1 MWRWVDLRY
10 LSRICQYYAP
20 WRLNTDMVS
29 ERYSAEAIARLLRR
43 ERVASM
49 PQLMAALGTQ
59 VERTV
64 FRKLSKLPYRAS
76 YSHRG
81 SFYTLLDV
89 ARFDELG
96 LWGWKSVWFSR
107 HGTLVETTGVLV
119 QSASAGYLV
128 EELDDLLHV
137 GTKDVLRTLVEKGRL
152 RRAKYGGQYLY
163 GSGDP
168 GRARLQREQRAERPG
183 GPAELMPEELKAA
196 IVLFLGLLD
205 EKQRRLYAGLESLKT
220 GWGGDHQIA
229 QLLGLD
235 PGTVARGRR
244 ELLERDVEIERVR
257 KVGGGRKPTEKKRPG
272 SSPASKS

>member
-1 MWRWVDLRY
+1 
-10 LSRICQYYAP
+10 
-20 WRLNTDMVS
+20 MVS
-29 ERYSAEAIARLLRR
+29 ERYSAETIAQLLRK

-64 FRKLSKLPYRAS
+64 FRKLSELPYRAS

-107 HGTLVETTGVLV
+107 HGTLVETAAAFVEG
-119 QSASAGYLV
+119 ASAGYLV

-152 RRAKYGGQYLY
+152 SRAKYGGQYLY
-163 GSGDP
+163 CSGDP
-168 GRARLQREQRAERPG
+168 GRARLQREERTEGPG
-183 GPAELMPEELKAA
+183 GPVPAGLMPEELKAA

-244 ELLERDVEIERVR
+244 ELVERDVEIERVR
-257 KVGGGRKPTEKKRPG
+257 RVGGGRKPTEKKRPG

>member
-1 MWRWVDLRY
+1 
-10 LSRICQYYAP
+10 
-20 WRLNTDMVS
+20 MVS
-29 ERYSAEAIARLLRR
+29 ERYSAEAIAGLLRR
-43 ERVASM
+43 EKIASM
-49 PQLMAALGTQ
+49 PELMAALGTQ

-64 FRKLSKLPYRAS
+64 FRKLSELPYQTS

-81 SFYTLLDV
+81 CFYTLLDV
-89 ARFDELG
+89 AEFDHLG

-107 HGTLVETTGVLV
+107 QGTLVETAAAFVEC
-119 QSASAGYLV
+119 ASAGYLV
-128 EELDDLLHV
+128 EELDDLVHV

-152 RRAKYGGQYLY
+152 SRAKYGGQYLY
-163 GSGDP
+163 CSGDP
-168 GRARLQREQRAERPG
+168 GRARLQREERAERPG
-183 GPAELMPEELKAA
+183 GRVPLELMPEELKAA

-229 QLLGLD
+229 QLLGVD

-244 ELLERDVEIERVR
+244 ELLERDVEMERVR
-257 KVGGGRKPTEKKRPG
+257 RIGGGRKPTEKKRPR

>member
-1 MWRWVDLRY
+1 
-10 LSRICQYYAP
+10 
-20 WRLNTDMVS
+20 MVS

-152 RRAKYGGQYLY
+152 SRAKYGGQYLY
-163 GSGDP
+163 CSGDS
-168 GRARLQREQRAERPG
+168 GRARLQREERAERPG
-183 GPAELMPEELKAA
+183 GPLSAELMPEELKAA

-257 KVGGGRKPTEKKRPG
+257 RVGGGRKATEKKRL
-272 SSPASKS
+272 SSRICNDPSVHAAVARRA